1 MGCCPDTDIDPLFLY
16 NIYTAMVLNFVCEE
30 LDNISFVC

>member
-1 MGCCPDTDIDPLFLY
+1 MGCCPDNDIDPLFLY
-16 NIYTAMVLNFVCEE
+16 NIYTTMVLNFVCEE